1 MRNIQRV
8 DTPAKLPSRKRVAAY
23 ARVTTGKDTMLNSLS
38 AQVSYYS
45 AYIQKR
51 NEWEY
56 AGVYADE
63 AVTGTKESRPEFQR
77 LLADCRAGKIDIVI
91 TKSISRFAR
100 NTITMLEVVRELK
113 LLGVDVF
120 FERENIHSMSGDGE
134 LMLTILASFAQ
145 EESRSVSENCK
156 WRIQKKMKKGELVGF
171 FGMYGYNYK
180 NGVVTVNEEQAAV
193 VRQILDWYIGGL
205 GTAKISKR
213 LNEQGISPMMGG
225 RWSASRVGDL
235 ISNEK
240 LTGNA
245 MLQKFFTTDH
255 LTKKQKRNRGE
266 KPRYYVEGTHPAIID
281 TEVFETAQRI
291 RQERAAH
298 VNASDSSKNVYPF
311 SGKVFC
317 EQCGKRYKRK
327 KAVDKWNWQ
336 CSTYLQEGKAF
347 CSAKQVPEET
357 LMAVTAE
364 VLGLAVFDETIFKN
378 RITEIRIP
386 SDNRLVFIFSDG
398 RIVKREWQDRSRRES
413 WTESMKQQA
422 RQRALN
428 QHHGEVTL

>member
-8 DTPAKLPSRKRVAAY
+8 KTPAKLPSRKRVAAY
-23 ARVTTGKDTMLNSLS
+23 ARVTTGKDAMLNSLS

-45 AYIQKR
+45 SFIQR
-51 NEWEY
+51 RLDWEY
-56 AGVYADE
+56 VGVYADE
-63 AVTGTKESRPEFQR
+63 ALTGTKDNRPEFQR
-77 LLADCRAGKIDIVI
+77 LVADCKVGKIDIVI

-100 NTITMLEVVRELK
+100 NTVTMLETVRELK
-113 LLGVDVF
+113 LIGVDVF

-171 FGMYGYNYK
+171 FGMYGYDYK
-180 NGVVTVNEEQAAV
+180 NGEVTVNEEQASV
-193 VRQILDWYIGGL
+193 VQQIFAWYIGGL

-213 LNEQGISPMMGG
+213 LNEQGIPSMMGG
-225 RWSASRVGDL
+225 RWSAPRVGDL

-245 MLQKFFTTDH
+245 MLQKFYSTDH

-266 KPRYYVEGTHPAIID
+266 KPRYFVEGTHPAIID

-298 VNASDSSKNVYPF
+298 VNASDSSENVYPF
-311 SGKVFC
+311 SGKIFC
-317 EQCGKRYKRK
+317 EQCGKHYKRK
-327 KAVDKWNWQ
+327 KAVGKWNWQ

-347 CSAKQVPEET
+347 CPAKQVPEET
-357 LMAVTAE
+357 LMAVAAE
-364 VLGLAVFDETIFKN
+364 VLGLAVFDEAVFKN
-378 RITEIRIP
+378 KITAVRIP
-386 SDNRLVFIFSDG
+386 GNNRLVFIFSDG

-413 WTESMKQQA
+413 WSESMKQQA
-422 RQRALN
+422 RQRALI
-428 QHHGEVTL
+428 QHHGEVTV